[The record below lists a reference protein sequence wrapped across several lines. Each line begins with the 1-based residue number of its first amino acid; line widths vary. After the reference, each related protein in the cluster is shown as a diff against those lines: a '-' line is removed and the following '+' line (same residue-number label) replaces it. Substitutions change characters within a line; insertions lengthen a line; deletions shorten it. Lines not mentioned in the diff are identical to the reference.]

1 MNDLVLVCGFVKALS
16 LVLRIQ
22 YKGLLWIALP
32 CGSFT
37 FMSSS
42 GHCRTAFNPYGN
54 CQRAF
59 VLTGNLICSRTC
71 ILILVALSRS
81 VSYFLENPLN
91 STVNFW
97 PFIHYLMG
105 LPALGGQRSS
115 WQLSLLLLVH
125 HSSSFPV
132 GLRKH
137 AKGTPWEIPC
147 WAFSFVGAVVES
159 QQESCYVFVLG
170 TKDGSC

>member
-1 MNDLVLVCGFVKALS
+1 LICSCNMFFFVTILPRQGFDCVKDPFMNDLVLVCGFVKALS

-22 YKGLLWIALP
+22 YKGLLWLALP

-115 WQLSLLLLVH
+115 W
-125 HSSSFPV
+125 
-132 GLRKH
+132 
-137 AKGTPWEIPC
+137 
-147 WAFSFVGAVVES
+147 
-159 QQESCYVFVLG
+159 
-170 TKDGSC
+170 